1 MIAGMNLPVI
11 GRSLL
16 ALSAV
21 TVLAAACMPTSDA
34 ITNRPWKLVE
44 INRSVPVAEGA
55 VEFDTDGR
63 FTVRPGCNSGGGT
76 YTIDGNRIVVDGTQ
90 LTAMACGDP
99 ADGQEQAFLAVLRDT
114 PRFEIET
121 RTGRLRL
128 TAGDRA
134 LVFDTP

>member
-1 MIAGMNLPVI
+1 M
-11 GRSLL
+11 
-16 ALSAV
+16 
-21 TVLAAACMPTSDA
+21 
-34 ITNRPWKLVE
+34 
-44 INRSVPVAEGA
+44 
-55 VEFDTDGR
+55 EFDTDGR